1 MSDLITAAGAMQT
14 AVLKVYHV
22 VTGYAVL
29 MAFVKQIEL
38 SCVCNHCF
46 DSCEAGFVSLV
57 HYVWTADSFLT
68 KRIDGTDCYMQITS
82 HALCYMDF
90 LENFCHL
97 LVPYGTSGLMISS
110 RCNCIDVLEKKT

>member
-1 MSDLITAAGAMQT
+1 MLDLITAAGATQT
-14 AVLKVYHV
+14 AVLIVCHV

-38 SCVCNHCF
+38 SCVCSHCF

-57 HYVWTADSFLT
+57 HYVWTADSFLI
-68 KRIDGTDCYMQITS
+68 KHIDGTDCYMQITS

-90 LENFCHL
+90 LENSRHL
-97 LVPYGTSGLMISS
+97 LIPYGASGLIMSS
-110 RCNCIDVLEKKT
+110 RCNCIDVLVKKT